1 MKLSKHAQTR
11 RQQRG
16 FSNRKINCI
25 LEDGVENRRPGNAV
39 EVVVENKLASQL
51 IENLKKEISLIEHIK
66 NKAIL
71 LSCDNG
77 TIITMY
83 SKF

>member
-1 MKLSKHAQTR
+1 MKLSNHANTR
-11 RQQRG
+11 KRQRG
-16 FSNRKINCI
+16 FSNRKIKYI
-25 LEDGVENRRPGNAV
+25 LQNGIEIKRPGNAI
-39 EVVVENKLASQL
+39 EIVVENKLASQL

>member
-1 MKLSKHAQTR
+1 MKISKHAQIR
-11 RQQRG
+11 NNQRG
-16 FSNRKINCI
+16 FSKRKIDYI
-25 LEDGVENRRPGNAV
+25 LQNGNEMKRPGNAV
-39 EVVVENKLASQL
+39 EIVVENKLASQL

>member
-1 MKLSKHAQTR
+1 MMMSRHAQIR
-11 RQQRG
+11 NKQRG
-16 FSNRKINCI
+16 FTKRKIEYI
-25 LEDGVENRRPGNAV
+25 LQNGDENKRPGNAV

-51 IENLKKEISLIEHIK
+51 IGNLKKEISLIEHIK

>member
-1 MKLSKHAQTR
+1 MKLSNHANTR
-11 RQQRG
+11 KQQRG
-16 FSNRKINCI
+16 FSNRKIKYI
-25 LEDGVENRRPGNAV
+25 LQNGIEIKRPGNAI
-39 EVVVENKLASQL
+39 EIVVENKLASQL
-51 IENLKKEISLIEHIK
+51 IGNLKKEISLSEHIK